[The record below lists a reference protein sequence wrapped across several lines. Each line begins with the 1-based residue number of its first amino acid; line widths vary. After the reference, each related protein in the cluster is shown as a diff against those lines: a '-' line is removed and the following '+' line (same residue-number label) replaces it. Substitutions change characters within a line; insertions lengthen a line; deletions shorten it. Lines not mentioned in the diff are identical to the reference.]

1 MKENNINE
9 NNITEKK
16 NLNKKEYEYIFDYE
30 IKEKIGEGAFSKVK
44 LGIHITTKKKV
55 AIKIISKFKLTKNE
69 EIRLK
74 REIQILN
81 KLNHPNII
89 KIYEI
94 KEDKNNF
101 YLIMEYYSEGDLY
114 KFISKYN
121 KLNEEDASIIFYQ
134 IVNGVEYL
142 HNNYISHRD
151 LKLENILIDKK
162 KNVKIIDYNLSN
174 FFLESNGCILKTPCG
189 SPYYT
194 APEMIK
200 NKSYNAKT
208 VDIWSIGIILYV
220 ILCGFLP
227 FEDKNSKRLYQKI
240 LNGKVFIPNFL
251 SDIARN
257 IIENLLY
264 KNCTKRYTI
273 KQIKKHPFYIMGEY
287 LYNNKINN
295 NNDNNDNIKE
305 NDINDNK
312 NKDINGNN
320 KLNNNKINQK
330 IDRNIDHF
338 LKKNYEEEKLN
349 EILNHNNTICSYSD
363 HKKNILTQVNTNNNR
378 KITVNKK
385 LFKPKEIKK
394 NKNERESSLD
404 LDKKDLFAEHLYNI
418 KKITSIEE
426 NSYNNYYYSSINDN
440 KNLHIYSFEEEK
452 NCSFNFSKNNFNNS
466 IRNISVDIPS
476 KNNIRKC
483 MKKFNNNDKKIE
495 NKNSSVPKTQRT
507 YLKIKKKFQK
517 NNKITKKMITGY
529 TEKNF
534 IINKFNIK
542 KL

>member
-9 NNITEKK
+9 NNKIEKK
-16 NLNKKEYEYIFDYE
+16 NLNKKESEYIFDYE
-30 IKEKIGEGAFSKVK
+30 IKEKIGEGSFSKVK
-44 LGIHITTKKKV
+44 LGIHIPTKRKV
-55 AIKIISKFKLTKNE
+55 AIKIISKLKLTKKE

-74 REIQILN
+74 REIQIVTQ
-81 KLNHPNII
+81 LNHQNII

-114 KFISKYN
+114 RFLSKYN

-142 HNNYISHRD
+142 HNNLICHRD

-189 SPYYT
+189 SPYYA

-200 NKSYNAKT
+200 NKSYNAKS

-227 FEDKNSKRLYQKI
+227 FEDKNSRRLYQKI
-240 LNGKVFIPNFL
+240 INSKIFIPNFL

-257 IIENLLY
+257 IIENLLQ

-295 NNDNNDNIKE
+295 NNNDNYIKD
-305 NDINDNK
+305 NIINEK
-312 NKDINGNN
+312 KIKDINENN
-320 KLNNNKINQK
+320 LNNSKINEK
-330 IDRNIDHF
+330 IDKNDNNCI
-338 LKKNYEEEKLN
+338 KKNYEKENLRET
-349 EILNHNNTICSYSD
+349 LNHNNKIYSYSD
-363 HKKNILTQVNTNNNR
+363 HKNKIVTQINTTNNNNNNR

-385 LFKPKEIKK
+385 LFKPKEISK
-394 NKNERESSLD
+394 NKKETESSLD
-404 LDKKDLFAEHLYNI
+404 LDKKDLFAEHLYKL
-418 KKITSIEE
+418 KKITSGEE
-426 NSYNNYYYSSINDN
+426 NSYNNFYYSSINNN
-440 KNLHIYSFEEEK
+440 KNLYMYSFEEEK

-483 MKKFNNNDKKIE
+483 MKKFNNKEKKEI
-495 NKNSSVPKTQRT
+495 KNSSAPKTQRT
-507 YLKIKKKFQK
+507 YLKIKK
-517 NNKITKKMITGY
+517 NSKITKKMISGY
-529 TEKNF
+529 TAKNF

>member
-9 NNITEKK
+9 NNKIEKK
-16 NLNKKEYEYIFDYE
+16 NLNKKESEYIFDYE
-30 IKEKIGEGAFSKVK
+30 IKEKIGEGSFSKVK
-44 LGIHITTKKKV
+44 LGIHIPTKRKV
-55 AIKIISKFKLTKNE
+55 AIKIISKLKLTKKE

-74 REIQILN
+74 REIQIVTQ
-81 KLNHPNII
+81 LNHQNII

-114 KFISKYN
+114 RFLSKYN

-142 HNNYISHRD
+142 HNNFICHRD

-189 SPYYT
+189 SPYYA

-200 NKSYNAKT
+200 NKSYNAKS

-227 FEDKNSKRLYQKI
+227 FEDKNSRRLYQKI
-240 LNGKVFIPNFL
+240 INSKIFIPNFL

-257 IIENLLY
+257 IIENLLQ

-295 NNDNNDNIKE
+295 NNNDNYIKD
-305 NDINDNK
+305 NIINEK
-312 NKDINGNN
+312 KIKDINENN
-320 KLNNNKINQK
+320 LNNSRINEK
-330 IDRNIDHF
+330 IDKNDNNYI
-338 LKKNYEEEKLN
+338 KKNYEKENLRET
-349 EILNHNNTICSYSD
+349 LNHNNKIYSYSD
-363 HKKNILTQVNTNNNR
+363 HKNKIVTQINTTNNNNNNR

-385 LFKPKEIKK
+385 LFKQK
-394 NKNERESSLD
+394 R
-404 LDKKDLFAEHLYNI
+404 F
-418 KKITSIEE
+418 
-426 NSYNNYYYSSINDN
+426 
-440 KNLHIYSFEEEK
+440 
-452 NCSFNFSKNNFNNS
+452 
-466 IRNISVDIPS
+466 
-476 KNNIRKC
+476 
-483 MKKFNNNDKKIE
+483 
-495 NKNSSVPKTQRT
+495 Q
-507 YLKIKKKFQK
+507 KIKKKQ
-517 NNKITKKMITGY
+517 NQV
-529 TEKNF
+529 
-534 IINKFNIK
+534 
-542 KL
+542 

>member
-1 MKENNINE
+1 MIENNINE
-9 NNITEKK
+9 NNIIEKK
-16 NLNKKEYEYIFDYE
+16 NLNKKECEYIFDYE

-44 LGIHITTKKKV
+44 LGIHIPTKKEV
-55 AIKIISKFKLTKNE
+55 AIKIIPKLKLTKQDK
-69 EIRLK
+69 IRLK
-74 REIQILN
+74 REIKILHH
-81 KLNHPNII
+81 LNHQNII

-114 KFISKYN
+114 KFLSKNN
-121 KLNEEDASIIFYQ
+121 KLNEEDASIIFFQ

-142 HNNYISHRD
+142 HNNFICHRD
-151 LKLENILIDKK
+151 LKPENILIDKK
-162 KNVKIIDYNLSN
+162 KNLKIIDYNLSN

-189 SPYYT
+189 SPYYA

-220 ILCGFLP
+220 LLCGFLP
-227 FEDKNSKRLYQKI
+227 FEDKNTRRLYQKI
-240 LNGKVFIPNFL
+240 INGKVFIPNYL

-257 IIENLLY
+257 IIENLLH

-287 LYNNKINN
+287 LYNNKISNNN
-295 NNDNNDNIKE
+295 NNDNYIKDN
-305 NDINDNK
+305 NINNNK
-312 NKDINGNN
+312 TKDINENN
-320 KLNNNKINQK
+320 LNNTKINDK
-330 IDRNIDHF
+330 NDNNCI
-338 LKKNYEEEKLN
+338 KKNFEEENLK
-349 EILNHNNTICSYSD
+349 ETLNHNYKISSYSE
-363 HKKNILTQVNTNNNR
+363 HKKKIFTQVNTTNNNNTR

-385 LFKPKEIKK
+385 LFKPKENKK
-394 NKNERESSLD
+394 ERDSSLD
-404 LDKKDLFAEHLYNI
+404 LDKKDLFVEHLYNL
-418 KKITSIEE
+418 KKITSAEE
-426 NSYNNYYYSSINDN
+426 NGYNNYYYSSINDN
-440 KNLHIYSFEEEK
+440 KTLHIYSFEEEK
-452 NCSFNFSKNNFNNS
+452 NCSFNFSKNNCNNS

-483 MKKFNNNDKKIE
+483 MKKLDNKEKKIE
-495 NKNSSVPKTQRT
+495 NKNSSAPKTQRT
-507 YLKIKKKFQK
+507 YLKIKKKIHK
-517 NNKITKKMITGY
+517 NIKKMISGY
-529 TEKNF
+529 TEKKF

>member
-9 NNITEKK
+9 NNKIEKK
-16 NLNKKEYEYIFDYE
+16 NLNKKESEYIFDYE
-30 IKEKIGEGAFSKVK
+30 IKEKIGEGSFSKVK
-44 LGIHITTKKKV
+44 LGIHIPTKRKV
-55 AIKIISKFKLTKNE
+55 AIKIISKLKLTKKE

-74 REIQILN
+74 REIQIVN
-81 KLNHPNII
+81 QLNHQNII

-114 KFISKYN
+114 RFLSKYN

-142 HNNYISHRD
+142 HNNLICHRD

-189 SPYYT
+189 SPYYA

-200 NKSYNAKT
+200 NKSYNAKS

-227 FEDKNSKRLYQKI
+227 FEDKNSRRLYQKI
-240 LNGKVFIPNFL
+240 INSKIFIPNFL

-257 IIENLLY
+257 IIENLLQ

-295 NNDNNDNIKE
+295 NNNDNYIKD
-305 NDINDNK
+305 NIINEK
-312 NKDINGNN
+312 KIKDINENN
-320 KLNNNKINQK
+320 LNNSKINEK
-330 IDRNIDHF
+330 IDKNDNNCI
-338 LKKNYEEEKLN
+338 KKNYEKENLRET
-349 EILNHNNTICSYSD
+349 LNHNNKIYSYSD
-363 HKKNILTQVNTNNNR
+363 HKNKIVTQINTTNNNNNNR

-385 LFKPKEIKK
+385 LFKPKEISK
-394 NKNERESSLD
+394 NKKETESSLD
-404 LDKKDLFAEHLYNI
+404 LDKKDLFAEHLYKL
-418 KKITSIEE
+418 KKITSGEE
-426 NSYNNYYYSSINDN
+426 NSYNNFYYSSINNN
-440 KNLHIYSFEEEK
+440 KNLYMYSFEEEK

-483 MKKFNNNDKKIE
+483 MKKFNNKEKKEI
-495 NKNSSVPKTQRT
+495 KNSSAPKTQRT
-507 YLKIKKKFQK
+507 YLKIKK
-517 NNKITKKMITGY
+517 NSKITKKMISGY
-529 TEKNF
+529 TAKNF